1 MSDEQYSDDDD
12 ASWKVRRGAAKLL
25 AAVYTNYSADLDALY
40 PKTVPSL
47 LLRFREREENVKAD
61 VFVAFIALLQQ
72 VSVLS
77 DVIKTRNPGLIQQ
90 WRCSAVSS
98 AKQSCM
104 RSCHI
109 TRADKPHGGLCLRKA
124 REA

>member
-47 LLRFREREENVKAD
+47 LSRFREREESVKAD
-61 VFVAFIALLQQ
+61 IFHAFVALLQQ
-72 VSVLS
+72 VRPKCPSTL
-77 DVIKTRNPGLIQQ
+77 L
-90 WRCSAVSS
+90 
-98 AKQSCM
+98 
-104 RSCHI
+104 
-109 TRADKPHGGLCLRKA
+109 L
-124 REA
+124 